1 MLVGMVFGRL
11 GGVMGRMK
19 PVPLSDMG
27 VVRRFLMIAG
37 VMVLG
42 SFEMMSCCVFVVF
55 GRHLVVRGTFVFR
68 HDVSFVN
75 GFARGQ
81 TRRMSRA
88 SQTLAWSV
96 TPVPL
101 HLDEPPLGTC
111 GLRGRALLDAVLRQ
125 QLVAILG

>member
-27 VVRRFLMIAG
+27 VVRRFLMVAG

-55 GRHLVVRGTFVFR
+55 CRHLVVLGTFVFR
-68 HDVSFVN
+68 HDVSSVMDLRE
-75 GFARGQ
+75 AKRGEC
-81 TRRMSRA
+81 
-88 SQTLAWSV
+88 
-96 TPVPL
+96 PVPAKL
-101 HLDEPPLGTC
+101 WLG
-111 GLRGRALLDAVLRQ
+111 V
-125 QLVAILG
+125 